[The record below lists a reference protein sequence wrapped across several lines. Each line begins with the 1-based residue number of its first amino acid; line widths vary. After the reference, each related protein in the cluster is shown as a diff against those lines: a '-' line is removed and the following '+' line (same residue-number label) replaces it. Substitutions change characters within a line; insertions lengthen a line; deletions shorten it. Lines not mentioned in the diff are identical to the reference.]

1 MRATKHFNSKGYAKG
16 AFVYQVKKD
25 GTRYAKPIFI
35 EFVGSETTAEEI
47 VARLKR
53 LNPNSKYQLK

>member
-1 MRATKHFNSKGYAKG
+1 MRATKYLNSKGFEKG

-53 LNPNSKYQLK
+53 LNPNSKYQVK